1 MAKRID
7 TEERMT
13 QKEIVMGHIR
23 EFGAITPYEAIN
35 DYGITRLSA
44 VIKDLKTAG
53 VVFATGQRPTLV
65 TDKKGRS
72 HVALFAQYAFSEK
85 DFKYNKDLAPN
96 GEEETRTQKQ
106 IVMAHLEEYG
116 AITPLEAINEY
127 GMTRLSG
134 VIKNLKD
141 EGIDIVTCTKPTKVT
156 NRKGETHIAMFA
168 QYALKD
174 ANLDPDKTKGE
185 LDLNKRKK

>member
-1 MAKRID
+1 MGKRID
-7 TEERMT
+7 TNEGMT
-13 QKEIVMGHIR
+13 QKEIIYNHMRDI
-23 EFGAITPYEAIN
+23 GAITPYEAIN
-35 DYGITRLSA
+35 KYGITRLSA

-53 VVFATGQRPTLV
+53 VTIATGERPTLV
-65 TDKKGRS
+65 TDRKGHS
-72 HVALFAQYAFSEK
+72 HVAMFAQYALSK
-85 DFKYNKDLAPN
+85 NDFKYEKDLQPN

-106 IVMAHLEEYG
+106 IVREHLAEYG

-141 EGIDIVTCTKPTKVT
+141 EGVDIVTCTKPTKVT
-156 NRKGETHIAMFA
+156 NREGETHIALFA

-174 ANLDPDKTKGE
+174 ANLNPDKTKGE